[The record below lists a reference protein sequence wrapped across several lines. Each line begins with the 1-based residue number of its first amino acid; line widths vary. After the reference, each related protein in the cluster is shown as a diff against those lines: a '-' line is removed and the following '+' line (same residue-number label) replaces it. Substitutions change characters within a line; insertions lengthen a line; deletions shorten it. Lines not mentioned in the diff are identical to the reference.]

1 MRQSGSQM
9 ETNNRRY
16 SNMDTSRRDML
27 LASLLAT
34 LPAMVVSEAVA
45 SPINPAQTIIQPP
58 ADHHWV
64 SNKNY
69 PERSVDMCPLAGSLT
84 EPGLY
89 LTLVRWW
96 PGYMSAPHT
105 YVTDRLCVVVSGTWW
120 CNSGDDFDP
129 ASCVPEQST
138 PNLTSCGPCTSGVT
152 RCSRMRSRCDLSE
165 NRACP
170 SAPCQ
175 WDQLGWQVHAEHLAS
190 RFLSDSGH

>member
-1 MRQSGSQM
+1 
-9 ETNNRRY
+9 
-16 SNMDTSRRDML
+16 MDTSRRDML

-129 ASCVPEQST
+129 ASCVPVPAGSFVRRVAGT
-138 PNLTSCGPCTSGVT
+138 PHYDGVIRNQAEPAIIAICGMGPVGYKLV
-152 RCSRMRSRCDLSE
+152 D
-165 NRACP
+165 P
-170 SAPCQ
+170 SKP
-175 WDQLGWQVHAEHLAS
+175 GWRPV
-190 RFLSDSGH
+190 

>member
-1 MRQSGSQM
+1 
-9 ETNNRRY
+9 
-16 SNMDTSRRDML
+16 MDTSRRDML

-45 SPINPAQTIIQPP
+45 SPINPAQTIIRPP
-58 ADHHWV
+58 GDHHWV

-105 YVTDRLCVVVSGTWW
+105 YITDRLCVVVSPLGGAT
-120 CNSGDDFDP
+120 
-129 ASCVPEQST
+129 VVT
-138 PNLTSCGPCTSGVT
+138 ILTQRPV
-152 RCSRMRSRCDLSE
+152 
-165 NRACP
+165 CP
-170 SAPCQ
+170 SPPVASFAAS
-175 WDQLGWQVHAEHLAS
+175 LVH
-190 RFLSDSGH
+190 RIMMG